1 MKKELIIFLAIAVTM
16 PMLIAGPMPAAAV
29 GPQGPTRQELFIL
42 DLTSKARGIPL
53 RNLALLASAEVRL
66 PLTDQAVTAAKVL
79 QVDRDELI
87 PIAFDARG
95 DEVDLAALRRA
106 EEQAY
111 VVKYGKLDP
120 FLYDFVQAKSG
131 DEEVKVAFWL
141 ELPGAADEPPAK
153 DGRTDLTADEV
164 ERLIERRQA
173 QLIKATAGATDAL
186 RGDLRRR
193 GLRIDE
199 ASLLTPVVYA
209 TVPVNLLAEFARR
222 ADVQRIYFAENVNE
236 DYLDVAAGAIKADV
250 VWAAGQIGTGAR
262 VAIVEDSRVD
272 FDNNCL
278 TNNLGTRV
286 PADANVDQHAT
297 ATAGMVASNNAT
309 FRGIAPG
316 AGIYSANGTTYSD
329 ADMSAALD
337 AGASHADILNNS
349 WGPQCGSND
358 GNLDIHARQADYIVR
373 YVWDTVVAAAGNNGS
388 CGSGAFVDGV
398 ASGHNVIAVGNF
410 NDQGTTSWSDDAMS
424 AGSSYQDP
432 TSTHGDREK
441 PDVAAPGTS
450 ITSLLMAAPGTCPTG
465 NVGSGTSYASPM
477 VAGIAAHLV
486 GERPALKI
494 YPETI
499 KALIMSGATNNIE
512 GSARL
517 SDYDG
522 AGGVNASAAYN
533 GVINDRYRWFYATP
547 SSFDSSG
554 YINVNLGAIPAWTRV
569 KVALVWLSNPA
580 SSYATDPLQA
590 DLDLNVVGP
599 GVSYWSSSYDNSAEV
614 VDFNTGA
621 SAGNYTLKIKNYSF
635 SGTYEYVA
643 VAWSRS
649 SLLVAGPI
657 AAIR

>member
-1 MKKELIIFLAIAVTM
+1 MKKALIMFLAIAVAM
-16 PMLIAGPMPAAAV
+16 PMFITSPMPAAAV
-29 GPQGPTRQELFIL
+29 EPQGPTQQELRL
-42 DLTSKARGIPL
+42 LGLTANARGIPL
-53 RNLALLASAEVRL
+53 RNLALLASTEVKL
-66 PLTDQAVTAAKVL
+66 PLTDQVVTAAKVL
-79 QVDRDELI
+79 HVEKDELI
-87 PIAFDARG
+87 AISFDARG
-95 DEVDLAALRRA
+95 SEVDLAALRRA
-106 EEQAY
+106 EDQAY
-111 VVKYGKLDP
+111 GVKYGKLDP
-120 FLYDFVQAKSG
+120 FLYDFVQAKAG
-131 DEEVKVAFWL
+131 DEKVKVAFWL
-141 ELPGAADEPPAK
+141 ELADELPTK
-153 DGRTDLTADEV
+153 DGRTDLNADEV
-164 ERLIERRQA
+164 ERLIERRQE

-193 GLRIDE
+193 GLRVDE
-199 ASLLTPVVYA
+199 VSLLTPVVYA
-209 TVPVNLLAEFARR
+209 TVPVSMLEDLARR
-222 ADVQRIYFAENVNE
+222 ADVQRIYFAENVNG
-236 DYLDVAAGAIKADV
+236 DYMDVAAGAINANV
-250 VWAAGQIGTGAR
+250 VWAAGQTGTGAK

-297 ATAGMVASNNAT
+297 TTAGMVASNNAT
-309 FRGIAPG
+309 FRGIAYG
-316 AGIYSANGTTYSD
+316 AGIYSANGTSYGD

-337 AGASHADILNNS
+337 AGASNADILNNS

-358 GNLDIHARQADYIVR
+358 GNLDVHARHADYIVR
-373 YVWDTVVAAAGNNGS
+373 YVWDTVVAAAGNNGT

-410 NDQGTTSWSDDAMS
+410 NDQGTTSWSDDTMNS
-424 AGSSYQDP
+424 GSSYQDP
-432 TSTHGDREK
+432 TSSHGDREK

-450 ITSLLMAAPGTCPTG
+450 ITSLLMASPGTCPTG
-465 NVGSGTSYASPM
+465 NVGSGTSYSSPM
-477 VAGIAAHLV
+477 VAGIAAQIV
-486 GERPALKI
+486 GERPSLKI

-533 GVINDRYRWFYATP
+533 SVINDRYRWFYATP

-554 YINVNLGAIPAWTRV
+554 YINVNLGSIPAWTRV

-580 SSYATDPLQA
+580 SNYATDPLQA

-614 VDFNTGA
+614 VDFSTG
-621 SAGNYTLKIKNYSF
+621 SSSGNYTLKIKNYSF

-643 VAWSRS
+643 VAWSRT

-657 AAIR
+657 GPIATR